1 MRADRGPGG
10 RFLTRLSAD
19 GRATATPERKL
30 RIRVLFLLPF
40 FVACA
45 HAGTA
50 KPAGELRAEY
60 EVAMTTSGVDAPLPP
75 EYSGSVPPCAS
86 SGDVAM
92 PGNSC
97 TEDEVSRDEAA
108 AFKGEAVRL
117 ASSSEENCR
126 RLGDAIQNHL
136 SGVRMYDRAIVRRAG
151 PYKFYGVGHSYQRKG
166 EWMIRIARRLDELN
180 ERTIDAMTRTLRH
193 EMSHTLGARD
203 LTAGDSWSARDYAER
218 CS

>member
-1 MRADRGPGG
+1 
-10 RFLTRLSAD
+10 
-19 GRATATPERKL
+19 
-30 RIRVLFLLPF
+30 VL

-50 KPAGELRAEY
+50 RPLGELRTQY
-60 EVAMTTSGVDAPLPP
+60 EVAMTTSDGDVPLPP

-86 SGDVAM
+86 SGDGVI
-92 PGNSC
+92 PGKAC

-108 AFKGEAVRL
+108 AFKAEAARL

-126 RLGDAIQNHL
+126 RLGEAIQNHL
-136 SGVRMYDRAIVRRAG
+136 PGVRMYDRAIVRRAG
-151 PYKFYGVGHSYQRKG
+151 PYKFYGVGHSYQRNG

-180 ERTIDAMTRTLRH
+180 ERTIDAKARTLRH
-193 EMSHTLGARD
+193 EISHTLGARERRV
-203 LTAGDSWSARDYAER
+203 GDGWSAADYAER